1 MRAEK
6 WDQFG
11 GHFSALL
18 SVAGPG
24 IRHVSAEKIAG
35 FFENEFGHASLL
47 VSENEIQYLKYVIES
62 RLMCPA
68 CGSRRVTVVF
78 EPPSNYQVGSV

>member
-24 IRHVSAEKIAG
+24 IRPVSAEEIAG

-47 VSENEIQYLKYVIES
+47 AK
-62 RLMCPA
+62 
-68 CGSRRVTVVF
+68 TK
-78 EPPSNYQVGSV
+78 SNI